1 MFDFDR
7 IIDRR
12 NTNSYKWNKFG
23 NRDVIPLWVADM
35 DFEVAPAIKN
45 AIQQVTDHN
54 VYGYSLA
61 PEELTEVFIKRMKER
76 HNWEIQKE
84 WLIYLPGLVPALYTS
99 CRAICQENE
108 AVMTLTPI
116 YAHFV
121 DAPKYSNRQVQK
133 VPMKVENGYYS
144 FDFEAIENAI
154 TEQTKLFLLCNPHN
168 PNGRVY
174 SREELEK
181 LSNICLENNIVIC
194 SDEIHCDLI
203 LDKTK
208 SHISIATLNKDI
220 ENQSITL
227 LAPSKTF
234 NIAGLGCSMAIIPNE
249 EIRAAFIKTKHGIM
263 PYLTPFSGVAAL
275 AAYRDSN
282 DWLEALLD
290 YLRGNHEYLL
300 QEVNA
305 IKGLKMHPLE
315 ATYLAWID
323 VSQLQSFRSG
333 ITNVTEVFEN
343 AGLGI
348 MDASIF
354 SGTGYIRLNFATQ
367 RARLEEVV
375 KRLKRV
381 F

>member
-1 MFDFDR
+1 MYDFDK
-7 IIDRR
+7 IIDRN
-12 NTNSYKWNKFG
+12 NTNSYKWNKYG
-23 NRDVIPLWVADM
+23 TRDIIPLWVADM
-35 DFEVAPAIKN
+35 DFEVAPAIKK
-45 AIQQVTDHN
+45 AIQQVADHN
-54 VYGYSLA
+54 IYGYSLA

-76 HNWEIQKE
+76 HHWEIQKE
-84 WLIYLPGLVPALYTS
+84 WLIFLPGLVPAIYTS
-99 CRAICQENE
+99 CRAICQESD
-108 AVMTLTPI
+108 AVMTTTPI

-121 DAPKYSNRQVQK
+121 DAPKYTNRQVQK

-154 TEQTKLFLLCNPHN
+154 TNKTKLFLLCNPHN

-174 SREELEK
+174 SREELER

-203 LDKTK
+203 LDKSK
-208 SHISIATLNKDI
+208 SHISIATLNKNI

-249 EIRAAFIKTKHGIM
+249 EIRAAFMQAKYGM
-263 PYLTPFSGVAAL
+263 LPYLTPFSGMAAL

-282 DWLEALLD
+282 DWLEGLLD

-300 QEVNA
+300 KEIND
-305 IKGLKMHPLE
+305 IKGMKMHPLE
-315 ATYLAWID
+315 STYLAWID
-323 VSQLQSFRSG
+323 VSQSG
-333 ITNVTEVFEN
+333 IKNITEAFEN

-354 SGTGYIRLNFATQ
+354 SGSDYIRLNFATQ

-375 KRLKRV
+375 ERMKRV

>member
-1 MFDFDR
+1 MYDFNK
-7 IIDRR
+7 IIDRS
-12 NTNSYKWNKFG
+12 NTNSYKWNKYG
-23 NRDVIPLWVADM
+23 TRDVIPLWVADM
-35 DFEVAPAIKN
+35 DFEVAPAIKT
-45 AIQQVTDHN
+45 AIQQVADHN
-54 VYGYSLA
+54 VYGYSLH

-76 HNWEIQKE
+76 HHWEIQKE
-84 WLIYLPGLVPALYTS
+84 WLIYLPGLVPAIYTS
-99 CRAICQENE
+99 CRAVCKENE
-108 AVMTLTPI
+108 AVMTATPI

-121 DAPKYSNRQVQK
+121 DAPKYTNRQVQK

-154 TEQTKLFLLCNPHN
+154 TDETKLFLLCNPHN

-174 SREELEK
+174 SRTELER
-181 LSNICLENNIVIC
+181 LTNICLENNIVIC
-194 SDEIHCDLI
+194 SDEIHCDLV

-249 EIRAAFIKTKHGIM
+249 EIRANFMKAKYGM
-263 PYLTPFSGVAAL
+263 LPYLTPFSGVAAL
-275 AAYRDSN
+275 AAYRDAD
-282 DWLEALLD
+282 DWLENLLD
-290 YLRGNHEYLL
+290 YLRGNHDYLL
-300 QEVNA
+300 NEINA

-323 VSQLQSFRSG
+323 VSQSG
-333 ITNVTEVFEN
+333 VQNINEAFEK

-354 SGTGYIRLNFATQ
+354 SGEGYIRLNFATQ

-375 KRLKRV
+375 ERLKRV